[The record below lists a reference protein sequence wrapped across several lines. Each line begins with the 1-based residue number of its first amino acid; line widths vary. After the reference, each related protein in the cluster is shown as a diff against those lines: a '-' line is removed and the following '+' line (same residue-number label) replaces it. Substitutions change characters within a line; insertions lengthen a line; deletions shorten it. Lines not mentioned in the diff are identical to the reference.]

1 MATTQQDIEARLSYA
16 YLHAVA
22 SHAGF
27 VCRPATPEE
36 DKEGIDAVVTA
47 YGVFPGTWRT
57 QVTINIQLKATV
69 KQPTDDGTHL
79 SYFVQGIRRYDK
91 LREDHREP
99 VRLLVAL
106 FLPEKHADW
115 LTCTEDQ
122 LILKRCA
129 YWASIRNAPP
139 SDNETGKTVKTPKDQ
154 ILKPENLKALVERL
168 ALGNDIPSYLL
179 P

>member
-22 SHAGF
+22 SHAGY
-27 VCRPATPEE
+27 VCRLAMPDE
-36 DKEGIDAVVTA
+36 DKEGIDAVMTA
-47 YGVFPGTWRT
+47 YGAFPGTWRT

-69 KQPTDDGTHL
+69 KKPTDDGTHL
-79 SYFVQGIRRYDK
+79 SYFIKEIRRYDK

-99 VRLLVAL
+99 VRLLIVL
-106 FLPEKHADW
+106 FLPEAHADW
-115 LTCTEDQ
+115 LDCSEDQ
-122 LILKRCA
+122 LVLKRCA

-139 SDNETGKTVKTPKDQ
+139 SDNGTGKTVKIPKDQ
-154 ILKPENLKALVERL
+154 ILKPENLMALVERL
-168 ALGNDIPSYLL
+168 ALGNDVPCYLV

>member
-1 MATTQQDIEARLSYA
+1 MATTPQDIEARLSYA

-27 VCRPATPEE
+27 VCRPAMPDE

-47 YGVFPGTWRT
+47 YGAFPGTWRT
-57 QVTINIQLKATV
+57 QVTMNIQLKATV
-69 KQPTDDGTHL
+69 KTPADDGAFL

-99 VRLLVAL
+99 VRLLAVL
-106 FLPEKHADW
+106 FLPQQHAEW
-115 LTCTEDQ
+115 LNCTDEQ
-122 LILKRCA
+122 LVIKRCA
-129 YWASIRNAPP
+129 YWASIRNAPAAEN
-139 SDNETGKTVKTPKDQ
+139 DTGRTVKIPKEQ
-154 ILKPENLKALVERL
+154 ILKPENLKALVQRL
-168 ALGNDIPSYLL
+168 ALGSDIPCYLA

>member
-1 MATTQQDIEARLSYA
+1 MSTTQQDIESRLSYA
-16 YLHAVA
+16 YLHAVT

-27 VCRPATPEE
+27 VCRPAIPDE

-47 YGVFPGTWRT
+47 YGSFPGAWRT
-57 QVTINIQLKATV
+57 QITINVQLKATV
-69 KQPTDDGTHL
+69 GVPADDGTHL

-99 VRLLVAL
+99 VRILVVL
-106 FLPEKHADW
+106 FLPPQHADW
-115 LTCTEDQ
+115 LSHSENE

-129 YWASIRNAPP
+129 YWASLRNAPA
-139 SDNETGKTVKTPKDQ
+139 SDNDTGKTVKIPKDQ
-154 ILKPENLKALVERL
+154 ILNPDNLKKLVARL
-168 ALGNDIPSYLL
+168 ALGNDIPCYLM

>member
-22 SHAGF
+22 SHAGY
-27 VCRPATPEE
+27 VCRPATPDE

-47 YGVFPGTWRT
+47 YGIFPGTWRT
-57 QVTINIQLKATV
+57 QVTINIQLKATI
-69 KQPTDDGTHL
+69 KTPADDGSHL
-79 SYFVQGIRRYDK
+79 SYFLQVVRRYDK

-99 VRLLVAL
+99 VRLLVVL
-106 FLPEKHADW
+106 FLPEKHDDW
-115 LTCTEDQ
+115 LSCNEEQ
-122 LILKRCA
+122 LVLKRCA
-129 YWASIRNAPP
+129 YWGSLRNAPE
-139 SDNETGKTVKTPKDQ
+139 STNGTGQTVKIPKDQ

-168 ALGNDIPSYLL
+168 ALGNDIPSYLV

>member
-1 MATTQQDIEARLSYA
+1 MSTTQQDTEARLSYA

-36 DKEGIDAVVTA
+36 DKEGIDAVLTA
-47 YGVFPGTWRT
+47 YGAFSGTWRT
-57 QVTINIQLKATV
+57 QVTINVQLKATV
-69 KQPTDDGTHL
+69 TTPVNDGTHL

-99 VRLLVAL
+99 VRILVVL
-106 FLPEKHADW
+106 FLPQAHADW
-115 LTCTEDQ
+115 LTCSESE
-122 LILKRCA
+122 LILKNCA
-129 YWASIRNAPP
+129 YWLSLRNASS
-139 SDNETGKTVKTPKDQ
+139 SDNATGKTVKIPKNQLFKQD
-154 ILKPENLKALVERL
+154 NLKILVNRL
-168 ALGNDIPSYLL
+168 ALGTDIPCYLE

>member
-1 MATTQQDIEARLSYA
+1 MSTTFQDIESRLSYA

-22 SHAGF
+22 SHSGF
-27 VCRPATPEE
+27 LCREATSAE

-47 YGVFPGTWRT
+47 YGNFSGSYRT
-57 QVTINIQLKATV
+57 QITINVQLKATIEV
-69 KQPTDDGTHL
+69 PTDNGNYL
-79 SYFVQGIRRYDK
+79 SYFVQGIKRYDK

-99 VRLLVAL
+99 IRILMVL

-115 LTCTEDQ
+115 LSHSENE

-129 YWASIRNAPP
+129 FWMSLRNAPA
-139 SDNETGKTVKTPKDQ
+139 SDNRSGQTVKIPKDQ
-154 ILKPENLKALVERL
+154 ILNSDNLKKLIERL
-168 ALGNDIPSYLL
+168 AIQNDIPAYIQ

>member
-1 MATTQQDIEARLSYA
+1 MATTSQDIEARLSYA

-27 VCRPATPEE
+27 VCRLATPDE

-47 YGVFPGTWRT
+47 YGDFPGTWRT
-57 QVTINIQLKATV
+57 QVTINVQLKATV
-69 KQPTDDGTHL
+69 DEPADSGSHL
-79 SYFVQGIRRYDK
+79 SYFVKGIRRYDK

-99 VRLLVAL
+99 VRILVVL
-106 FLPEKHADW
+106 FLPQQHADW
-115 LTCTEDQ
+115 LSCSENE

-129 YWASIRNAPP
+129 YWASLRNVPA
-139 SDNETGKTVKTPKDQ
+139 SDNDTGKTVKIPKDQ
-154 ILKPENLKALVERL
+154 ILKQENLKGLVNRL
-168 ALGNDIPSYLL
+168 ALSIDIPCYLE